1 MRLLSRTNAQQ
12 RADQITTFRHEL
24 DLLAKEDVLSLQPEQ
39 QRAIDRYHHHLLRQ
53 LTLGFDI
60 DTTKGQKQFSL
71 GLGIVSSLG
80 AMALVA
86 SLFFLYFQ
94 YWGGLETK
102 MQVTVLQTMPVI
114 GLVLTA
120 VAARLEKSGSIAKL
134 FALVTLVGLVIDLSM
149 LGQLFN
155 IPATPQAMLIWAI
168 FALLLAYAAQTRFL
182 LTMGILCLAGYLSA
196 QTAIWHGCYWL
207 SFGERPETFFPA
219 ALLLFLVSLIPQH
232 WYAGF
237 AALYRVSSLLL
248 FFLPLLVLCNYG
260 RISFLA
266 MEPASIEALYQVI
279 GFVVAGLMIGLGIFF
294 GWPETV
300 NTANIF
306 FTLLLYTKFYDWWWQ
321 SLPKAQFFLV
331 IALTALFMLVV
342 LYWLRSIA
350 IRRKIEAA
358 L

>member
-1 MRLLSRTNAQQ
+1 MRLRSRTEAQQ
-12 RADQITTFRHEL
+12 RADQITAFRTEL
-24 DLLAKEDVLSLQPEQ
+24 DLLAKEEVVGLQPEQ
-39 QRAIDRYHHHLLRQ
+39 RRAIDRYHHDLLRQ

-71 GLGIVSSLG
+71 GMGIVSSLG
-80 AMALVA
+80 AMALAA
-86 SLFFLYFQ
+86 SLFFFYFQ
-94 YWGGLETK
+94 YWGRLETK

-120 VAARLEKSGSIAKL
+120 VAARLEKSGYFAKL
-134 FALVTLVGLVIDLSM
+134 FAFITLVCLVLDLSM
-149 LGQLFN
+149 LGQIFN
-155 IPATPQAMLIWAI
+155 IPATPQAILIWAL

-182 LTMGILCLAGYLSA
+182 LAMGILCLAGYLSA
-196 QTAIWHGCYWL
+196 QTATWSGCYWI

-219 ALLLFLVSLIPQH
+219 ALVLFLVSLIPHH

-237 AALYRVSSLLL
+237 AAQYRVFALLL

-260 RISFLA
+260 RISYLN

-279 GFVVAGLMIGLGIFF
+279 GFVVAGLMIGLGIFC

-300 NTANIF
+300 NTANSF

-321 SLPKAQFFLV
+321 SLPKYQFFL
-331 IALTALFMLVV
+331 IIGLTALSMLVV
-342 LYWLRSIA
+342 LYWLRSIS
-350 IRRKIEAA
+350 IHRKIEAA